1 MYTLFVKKRNT
12 FYLYR
17 KQTAKN
23 MQVITAKDLRADQKK
38 YFDLEENEII
48 FVVRREAC
56 PIKISVATEEE
67 NLINTDSCA
76 WYFSLWD
83 MCFALKSKEAVQDH
97 ISTDIQRGFVLDTA
111 KVVDVV
117 FLQSYKK
124 EKL

>member
-83 MCFALKSKEAVQDH
+83 MCFAFAKCHTFVYPFCISKCMASKAKKLCRI
-97 ISTDIQRGFVLDTA
+97 ISVLTYRE
-111 KVVDVV
+111 VL
-117 FLQSYKK
+117 F
-124 EKL
+124 